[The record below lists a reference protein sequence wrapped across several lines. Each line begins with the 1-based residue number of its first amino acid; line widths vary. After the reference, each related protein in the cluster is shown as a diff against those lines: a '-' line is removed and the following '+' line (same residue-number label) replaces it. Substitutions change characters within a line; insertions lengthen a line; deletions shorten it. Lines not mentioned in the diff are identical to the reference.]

1 MDEPLPARHHA
12 PTIRDV
18 ARHAGVSVATV
29 SRVLNDVPVVR
40 SEMRERVRAAIGELG
55 YRPSSTARNLSLG
68 AAQAV
73 GVVAPFFTSPS
84 VVERLRGVVERV
96 GQRGY
101 DLVLYDV
108 ETPAQRV
115 DAFRGFARR
124 AHVEGLLVISLTPLA
139 DEVAALR
146 RHNLP
151 LVLVDARHEHVAH
164 VAIDDVRGGELAA
177 EHLVARGHHRIG
189 FVGDVEAN
197 PFGFTSSERRRRG
210 LRVAL
215 ERAGIVPDTA
225 LERFGRHERVHARAL
240 ATDLLGGPDPP
251 TAVFAASDTQAIG
264 VLEAA
269 RALGRRVP
277 DDVAVIGF
285 DDIEVASLLELTTV
299 RQPLRQ
305 SGARG
310 ADLLLGAIEGGAI
323 EGGAPPA
330 TALEPL
336 AVVARGTT

>member
-1 MDEPLPARHHA
+1 MDEPARARHNA

-40 SEMRERVRAAIGELG
+40 TEMRDRVRAAIGELG
-55 YRPSSTARNLSLG
+55 YRPSSTARSLSLG

-96 GQRGY
+96 GARGY

-115 DAFRGFARR
+115 DAFREFARR
-124 AHVEGLLVISLTPLA
+124 ARVDGLLVISLAPGT

-146 RHNLP
+146 RQNLP
-151 LVLVDARHEHVAH
+151 VVLVDAEHADVAH
-164 VAIDDVRGGELAA
+164 VAIDDLRGGELAA
-177 EHLVARGHHRIG
+177 EHLVTRGHRRIG
-189 FVGDVEAN
+189 FIGDVAAN
-197 PFGFTSSERRRRG
+197 AFGFTSSERRRRG

-225 LERFGRHERVHARAL
+225 LERFGPHDRAAARTL
-240 ATDLLGGPDPP
+240 GIDLLRAADRP

-269 RALGRRVP
+269 KALRLRVP
-277 DDVAVIGF
+277 EDVAVIGF
-285 DDIEVASLLELTTV
+285 DDIEVASLLDLTTV

-310 ADLLLGAIEGGAI
+310 ADLLLAAIEGRTPAA
-323 EGGAPPA
+323 AP
-330 TALEPL
+330 LEPL